1 MKNGYSLLIVLM
13 FMLLATISVVGV
25 SKTVMSVD
33 RASAAYYHSEISN
46 VNSNSLQNITI
57 ARLENE
63 EYKAIRIAKTI
74 ETNNRPVKISD
85 STYAV
90 GYSYDPLCLQIYTRG
105 VGPFNARTH
114 HVNYYCFENIVTDT
128 SVFKDTQV
136 KTSGRGKLE
145 DAVWVGKTISAT
157 ASIYTVGSVY
167 VGDQSNTTGS
177 FTVNGEFR
185 TGENWSMTGS
195 MAVYGNYSG
204 PTTLSWPPNYIT
216 GSQTI
221 KDTTEE
227 DPISVNPTQ
236 EAKNIHSW
244 SNILSTCGA
253 PCLPFSSISING
265 ASLDTAHKYVPSS
278 YFNADFLSIDA
289 TGVNFSGGTT
299 RTKSYI
305 RKDDGATGKVPGQLA
320 PGLMVFVSNGTY
332 TNFEVDGKI
341 IGLIFANGPSF
352 SAKTF
357 TIDGAFVSSQ
367 NTVVDVVGS
376 LRADLNTTALNTI
389 LDLGIIVE
397 GKSHIDSTIID
408 TLFTTIKTYQLSDF
422 LTSKLVSSI
431 PIILPLDVFDTTI
444 CPYSIPKVRTSL
456 DSNIVY
462 NNLFLNYC
470 DGTCTVSDDTLSV
483 NGLRL
488 ARRVVGQNGCV
499 DTSYVAL
506 GTIPSSSPAS
516 SIAPS
521 STPASSIAPS
531 SSLISSSLAMS
542 SSIPASSIAPS
553 SSVPKSSSAG
563 VSCTP
568 WSPTQ
573 HWSTYTLGDKRSDGG
588 KYWKCT
594 NTSWAQSYAPSSSW
608 GYLGWTQIASCS

>member
-1 MKNGYSLLIVLM
+1 MKTGYSLLIVLM
-13 FMLLATISVVGV
+13 FMMLASISVVGV
-25 SKTVMSVD
+25 SKAVFSVD
-33 RASAAYYHSEISN
+33 HGSASAYHSEISKT
-46 VNSNSLQNITI
+46 NSNSLQNITI
-57 ARLENE
+57 ARLEND
-63 EYKAIRIAKTI
+63 EYKALRIAKTI
-74 ETNNRPVKISD
+74 EENNRPVKISD

-114 HVNYYCFENIVTDT
+114 HVNYYCFANIFSDT
-128 SVFKDTQV
+128 SIFRNTQV
-136 KTSGRGKLE
+136 KTSGRGKLN

-195 MAVYGNYSG
+195 MAVYGDYKG
-204 PTTLSWPPNYIT
+204 PTNLTWPPNYIT

-236 EAKNIHSW
+236 EATNIHTW
-244 SNILSTCGA
+244 SNILSTCGT
-253 PCLPFSSISING
+253 PCMGFSSLSING
-265 ASLDTAHKYVPSS
+265 ASLDTAHRYVPSN
-278 YFNADFLSIDA
+278 YFNSDFLSIDA
-289 TGVNFSGGTT
+289 TGVNFSGGTS
-299 RTKSYI
+299 RTKNYI
-305 RKDDGATGKVPGQLA
+305 RKNDGATGKVPGQVA
-320 PGLMVFVSNGTY
+320 PGIMVFVSNGNY

-341 IGLIFANGPSF
+341 IGLVFANGSSF

-357 TIDGAFVSSQ
+357 TIEGAFVSSQ
-367 NTVVDVVGS
+367 NTIVDIVGS
-376 LRADLNTTALNTI
+376 LRADLNSTALNTI

-397 GKSHIDSTIID
+397 GKSHIDTTIID
-408 TLFTTIKTYQLSDF
+408 TLFTTIKRYQTSDF
-422 LTSKLVSSI
+422 LTSKLISSI
-431 PIILPLDVFDTTI
+431 PIILPIDVFDTTV
-444 CPYSIPKVRTSL
+444 CPYSIPKVRSSL

-462 NNLFLNYC
+462 NNLFINYC
-470 DGTCTVSDDTLSV
+470 DGTCTVANDTVSV
-483 NGLRL
+483 NGLKL
-488 ARRVVGQNGCV
+488 ARRIVSEYGCD
-499 DTSYVAL
+499 DTSFVAL
-506 GTIPSSSPAS
+506 TTTPISSIAS
-516 SIAPS
+516 SIAAS
-521 STPASSIAPS
+521 STPASSTAPS

-588 KYWKCT
+588 KYWKCI
-594 NTSWAQSYAPSSSW
+594 NTSWAQSYAPSSAW